1 MARQGGRPLAPAR
14 KEKARATSEK
24 PDARSA
30 DAAADLAREIAGI
43 RADLAAL
50 TKTLGQLGKERA
62 ESARNEAADL
72 TQEMTDEA
80 LKLFRG
86 FRKRLAEVEA
96 EAEDSVRSHP
106 TTWMGGLL
114 GILGLGILLG
124 LLVRRKD

>member
-1 MARQGGRPLAPAR
+1 M
-14 KEKARATSEK
+14 ATSER
-24 PDARSA
+24 PDAKSA
-30 DAAADLAREIAGI
+30 DAAADLAREIAEI

-50 TKTLGQLGKERA
+50 TKTLGQLGKDRA
-62 ESARNEAADL
+62 ETARAEAADL

-80 LKLFRG
+80 LKLFQG

-96 EAEDSVRSHP
+96 EAEDSLRAHP

>member
-1 MARQGGRPLAPAR
+1 M
-14 KEKARATSEK
+14 ATSEK
-24 PDARSA
+24 PDPKPGS
-30 DAAADLAREIAGI
+30 DAAADLAREIAEI

-50 TKTLGQLGKERA
+50 TKTLGQLGKDRA
-62 ESARNEAADL
+62 ETARSEAADL

-86 FRKRLAEVEA
+86 FSKRLGAVEA
-96 EAEDSVRSHP
+96 EAEASLRSHP